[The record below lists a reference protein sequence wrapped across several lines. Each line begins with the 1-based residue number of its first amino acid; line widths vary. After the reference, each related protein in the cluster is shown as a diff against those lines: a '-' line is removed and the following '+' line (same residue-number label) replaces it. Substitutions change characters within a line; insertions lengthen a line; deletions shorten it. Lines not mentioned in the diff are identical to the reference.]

1 METGNIKLTVKFFFH
16 GTVTMARYAQNIS
29 SNLVFTAKKIT
40 EAFCP
45 MAATAASFLHGKR
58 LFVLSCTRSS
68 FIIILLSQIQNACFL
83 NLLLEAEQFESLE
96 LSPRKPSSHTSNQ
109 VLNLNSE
116 KVSGVDVILL
126 VL

>member
-1 METGNIKLTVKFFFH
+1 
-16 GTVTMARYAQNIS
+16 
-29 SNLVFTAKKIT
+29 
-40 EAFCP
+40 
-45 MAATAASFLHGKR
+45 MAAAAASFLHGKR

-83 NLLLEAEQFESLE
+83 NLLLEPEQFEALE